1 MKACL
6 LGSTGVV
13 VETSRLQRLAYNA
26 AFEELGLDLY
36 WNVAA
41 YCSLL
46 RIPGEIRR
54 LELALGDEAPMGLAD
69 EAFTMQ
75 RKHFTRIAEG
85 GLQLRPGIADVIG
98 FCKRNDIRL
107 GWVTTEDSALVDLL
121 LERTVGIDESTF
133 DMVLSEDDVGA
144 DKPDPAIYH
153 HALSILEENPVN
165 VIAVEDTPLGQSA
178 ALKAELQCYLYAGEY
193 AMVENNVLATRD
205 IYQAITRAHS
215 LWGHG
220 DDLPGA
226 MPIPTNANLL

>member
-46 RIPGEIRR
+46 KTPGEIRR
-54 LELALGDEAPMGLAD
+54 LELALGDEAPVGLAD
-69 EAFTMQ
+69 EALAMQ

-85 GLQLRPGIADVIG
+85 GLQLRPGVADVIG

-121 LERTVGIDESTF
+121 LERTVGIGEGTF
-133 DMVLSEDDVGA
+133 DMVLSEGDVRA
-144 DKPDPAIYH
+144 EKPDPAIYH
-153 HALSILEENPVN
+153 HALSRLGERPAN
-165 VIAVEDTPLGQSA
+165 VIAVEDTALGQAA
-178 ALKAELQCYLYAGEY
+178 ALEAELQCYLYGGEY
-193 AMVENNVLATRD
+193 AMLENNVLATRD
-205 IYQAITRAHS
+205 IHQTITRAHS
-215 LWGHG
+215 LWGRS
-220 DDLPGA
+220 DDLPNA
-226 MPIPTNANLL
+226 MAMLSNANL